1 MGSEGGGQSWRSG
14 VEQQRGTRHTVGPT
28 FSSLTLFT
36 LSSRMRIGGNHA
48 LDVVEE
54 ELLGMGKGGK
64 KLIFSTRVA
73 RLFEVEV
80 VRVKARTGGKTEDQT
95 LESES
100 SNKESQ
106 LSQEEEMDRKEES
119 AGDVVGRMAKL
130 GRAIV
135 PGGGGEVREE
145 KVKGE
150 KGEEVVKE
158 ISHNNKISGPPNKEE
173 KKIIEQETERKTMV
187 PRIKRE
193 EGGPVDVDNI
203 VGGGG
208 GVFGGGRREG
218 GGGGRR
224 EGGGGGGREGGGG
237 VSEWSLVMSEV
248 RLQNTEL
255 RMSLARVGEQLYD
268 TDH

>member
-1 MGSEGGGQSWRSG
+1 MGSEGGRQSWRSG
-14 VEQQRGTRHTVGPT
+14 VEQQRRTRHTVGPT

-36 LSSRMRIGGNHA
+36 CSSRLRIGGNHA

-73 RLFEVEV
+73 KLFEVEV
-80 VRVKARTGGKTEDQT
+80 VRVKARAGGKTEDQT

-100 SNKESQ
+100 SNKVSQ
-106 LSQEEEMDRKEES
+106 VSQEEEMDRKEES

-135 PGGGGEVREE
+135 PGGGGEGREE
-145 KVKGE
+145 KVR
-150 KGEEVVKE
+150 GEEVVKE
-158 ISHNNKISGPPNKEE
+158 IAHNDKISGPPNKEE

-187 PRIKRE
+187 PTRIKRE
-193 EGGPVDVDNI
+193 EGGPVDVDDT

-218 GGGGRR
+218 GGGGGR
-224 EGGGGGGREGGGG
+224 EGGGAGGREGGGG

-268 TDH
+268 IDH

>member
-1 MGSEGGGQSWRSG
+1 M
-14 VEQQRGTRHTVGPT
+14 GPT
-28 FSSLTLFT
+28 FSLLTLFT
-36 LSSRMRIGGNHA
+36 CSSRLKIGGNHA

-106 LSQEEEMDRKEES
+106 VSQEEEMDRKEES

-145 KVKGE
+145 KVRGE

-158 ISHNNKISGPPNKEE
+158 ISHNDKIAGPPNKEE

-218 GGGGRR
+218 GGGG
-224 EGGGGGGREGGGG
+224 GGREGGGG

-268 TDH
+268 IDH

>member
-1 MGSEGGGQSWRSG
+1 MGSEGGRQSWRSG
-14 VEQQRGTRHTVGPT
+14 VEQQRRTRHTVGPT
-28 FSSLTLFT
+28 FSSLTLLTCF
-36 LSSRMRIGGNHA
+36 SRLKIGGNHA

-73 RLFEVEV
+73 KLFEVEV
-80 VRVKARTGGKTEDQT
+80 VRVKARAGGKTEDQT

-106 LSQEEEMDRKEES
+106 VSQEEEMDRKEES

-145 KVKGE
+145 KVRGE

-158 ISHNNKISGPPNKEE
+158 IAHNDKIAGPPNKEE
-173 KKIIEQETERKTMV
+173 KKIIEQETDMKRSTMV
-187 PRIKRE
+187 PTRTKRE
-193 EGGPVDVDNI
+193 EGGPVDVNDT

-218 GGGGRR
+218 
-224 EGGGGGGREGGGG
+224 GGGGGGREGGGG

-268 TDH
+268 IDH